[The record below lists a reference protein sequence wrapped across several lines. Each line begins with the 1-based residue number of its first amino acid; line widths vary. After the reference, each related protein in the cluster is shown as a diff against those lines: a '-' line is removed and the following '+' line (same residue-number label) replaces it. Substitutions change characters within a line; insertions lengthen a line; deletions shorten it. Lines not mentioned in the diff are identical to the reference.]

1 MVRAMSWFAITPRV
15 DRDDL
20 VADGLAFAGV
30 PDSQTEREF
39 YQRIAKQLLT
49 ADHGLI
55 LRNALQRAQSPD
67 YAPTILLV
75 LGEQFTLK
83 QARQLYAI
91 LWRQPV
97 ATIDN
102 SNFRKTHVHLFTEVG
117 TARPGSSGRSR

>member
-1 MVRAMSWFAITPRV
+1 MYKR
-15 DRDDL
+15 
-20 VADGLAFAGV
+20 
-30 PDSQTEREF
+30 Q
-39 YQRIAKQLLT
+39 AKQLLT

-55 LRNALQRAQSPD
+55 LRNALQRERNRLD

-83 QARQLYAI
+83 QAHQLYAI

-117 TARPGSSGRSR
+117 TARPGSSGRPAKVSTLK